1 MFFDILVIFI
11 FFSYQNFCNMKI
23 WDKFAHWT
31 KADFLAYYK
40 KRSLLSD
47 GDTNTKTAKNE
58 RKTKILYLAPAFQ
71 NSTGKTVCSHAS
83 KGCTDACLFSAG
95 RGGFDSV
102 KIARV
107 RRTEFM
113 LRHRAEFLQLLF
125 KEIERFNTLMKKR
138 GTIGAIRLNGTSD
151 MDFLYLLEKAGTP
164 VQSFAHL
171 RFYDYTKNPVKWQRY
186 NTMNRLFLGGVNYT
200 LCFSRSECNQDDTL
214 RVLENGGT
222 VSVVFRGELPETWH
236 GFPVVD
242 GDKRDDLMLDVK
254 GVVLGLRAK
263 GKAKKDMSG
272 FVI

>member
-1 MFFDILVIFI
+1 
-11 FFSYQNFCNMKI
+11 MKI

>member
-1 MFFDILVIFI
+1 
-11 FFSYQNFCNMKI
+11 MKI
-23 WDKFAHWT
+23 WDKFADWS
-31 KADFLAYYK
+31 KERFLAYYK

-47 GDTNTKTAKNE
+47 GDTNAKTAKNE

-83 KGCTDACLFSAG
+83 KGCTKGCLFDAG
-95 RGGFDSV
+95 RGAFESV

-125 KEIERFNTLMKKR
+125 KEIERFNALMKKR
-138 GTIGAIRLNGTSD
+138 GTIGAVRLNGTSD

-171 RFYDYTKNPVKWQRY
+171 RFYDYTKNPVKWHRY
-186 NTMNRLFLGGVNYT
+186 NMMSRHSLKGVNYT
-200 LCFSRSECNQDDTL
+200 LCFSRSECNNDETL
-214 RVLENGGT
+214 RVLAKGGT
-222 VSVVFRGELPETWH
+222 VSVVFRNEELPTTWH
-236 GFPVVD
+236 GFKVVD
-242 GDKRDDLMLDVK
+242 GDKRDDLMLDVRN
-254 GVVLGLRAK
+254 VVLGLRAK
-263 GKAKKDMSG
+263 GKAKKDASG